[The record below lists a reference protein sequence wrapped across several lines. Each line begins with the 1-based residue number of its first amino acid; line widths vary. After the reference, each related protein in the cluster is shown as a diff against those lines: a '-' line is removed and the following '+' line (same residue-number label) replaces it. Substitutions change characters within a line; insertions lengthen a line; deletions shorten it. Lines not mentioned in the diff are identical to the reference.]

1 MKQVKELK
9 PETKKKTSGVAN
21 VIWQHRY
28 VYLMVIPVMIW
39 YLIFAY
45 LPMYGITFAF
55 RKFAPGGGI
64 INYITGGKWVGFEFF
79 EQIMSDP
86 LFWRA
91 FKNTL
96 IISGM
101 KLFVTFPVVIFLVLM
116 LNELRFKLFK
126 KITQTIMYLP
136 HFFSWVIIGTIMTQL
151 LSTNGGIIPNIAV
164 AIAGGDKPSLLTD
177 PEHFRW
183 VLVISACIKNMGW
196 DTIIY
201 LSALAGIPLEL
212 YEAAAIDGASRARK
226 IFSITLPCLMP
237 TIITMLLI
245 RISHMINGDFDQVY
259 NLYNSSVYEVA
270 DIIET
275 YLYRVGLT
283 SGKFS
288 LATAMGLF
296 KSVIGLG
303 MLVGA
308 NTLSKKVTGDGIW

>member
-1 MKQVKELK
+1 MKQIKENRKSLN
-9 PETKKKTSGVAN
+9 KKSGLRAT
-21 VIWQHRY
+21 IWQYRY
-28 VYLMVIPVMIW
+28 IYLMAIPVMLW

-64 INYITGGKWVGFEFF
+64 KNFIVGGEWVGFGFF
-79 EQIMSDP
+79 KQIMSDP

-96 IISGM
+96 VLSAM
-101 KLFVTFPVVIFLVLM
+101 KLLLNFPVVIFLVLM
-116 LNELRFKLFK
+116 LNEIRFKMFK
-126 KITQTIMYLP
+126 KISQTIIYLP
-136 HFFSWVIIGTIMTQL
+136 HFFSWVIMGTIMTQL
-151 LSTNGGIIPNIAV
+151 LSINGGIIPNIAV
-164 AIAGGDKPSLLTD
+164 ALTGGDKPNLLTD

-183 VLVISACIKNMGW
+183 VLVISSCIKNMGW

-201 LSALAGIPLEL
+201 LSALAGIPYEL
-212 YEAAAIDGASRARK
+212 YEAAAIDGASRARR
-226 IFSITLPCLMP
+226 IMSITLPCLLP

-245 RISHMINGDFDQVY
+245 RISHMIGGDFDQVY
-259 NLYNSSVYEVA
+259 NLYNSTVYEVA

-275 YLYRVGLT
+275 YLYRIGLT

-303 MLVGA
+303 MLAGA
-308 NTLSKKVTGDGIW
+308 NTLSKKLTGNGIW